1 MKELTLTDHFSTVG
15 GALGK
20 CLADIKHYDSI
31 GDFMFD
37 LSKKSFI
44 NGTFNYIATNIP
56 LIGIMFASGG
66 YSYSI
71 YSIFSNK
78 NVNKKKKMQ
87 EIGFMTVDTA
97 SSFGSGLLGATI
109 GQSVIPIPVVGAFV
123 GGFIGGLIG
132 ELGGKAITNGLESI
146 RFKKMIKE
154 LENSMQ
160 PGGYW
165 EVNK

>member
-1 MKELTLTDHFSTVG
+1 MTDHIGTVG

-20 CLADIKHYDSI
+20 CLADIKNYDSA

-66 YSYSI
+66 YTYSM

-78 NVNKKKKMQ
+78 NVNKKKKFQ

-97 SSFGSGLLGATI
+97 SSLGSGLLGATI
-109 GQSVIPIPVVGAFV
+109 GQSVIPIPFVGAFI
-123 GGFIGGLIG
+123 GGFIGGFIG
-132 ELGGKAITNGLESI
+132 ELGSRAIL
-146 RFKKMIKE
+146 
-154 LENSMQ
+154 
-160 PGGYW
+160 
-165 EVNK
+165 NKL